1 MSNKPEKEPRVIGIG
16 GIFFK
21 SDSPENMRKWYSEKL
36 GLVTNEYGSLFEFRD
51 SDNPEQKGYLQWSP
65 FEKNTEYF
73 TPSQKEYMINYRVQN
88 IEKLI
93 ENLRA
98 DGVQIVGEI
107 ETFDYGK
114 FAHIIDPEGNKI
126 EFWEPIDKVFT
137 ELYDGKTTK

>member
-1 MSNKPEKEPRVIGIG
+1 MGNQTEKAPKVIGIG

-51 SDNPEQKGYLQWSP
+51 SDNPDKKGYLQWSP
-65 FEKNTEYF
+65 FEKNTVYF
-73 TPSQKEYMINYRVQN
+73 APCEKEYMINYRVQN
-88 IEKLI
+88 LEKLI
-93 ENLRA
+93 DNLRA

-114 FAHIIDPEGNKI
+114 FAHVIDPEGNKL
-126 EFWEPIDKVFT
+126 EFWEPIDEVFT
-137 ELYDGKTTK
+137 ELYEDKTTK

>member
-1 MSNKPEKEPRVIGIG
+1 
-16 GIFFK
+16 
-21 SDSPENMRKWYSEKL
+21 MRNWYSEKL

-73 TPSQKEYMINYRVQN
+73 APSEKQYMINYRVQN

-107 ETFDYGK
+107 DTFDYGK

-126 EFWEPIDKVFT
+126 EFWEPIDEVFT
-137 ELYDGKTTK
+137 ELYEDKTTK

>member
-1 MSNKPEKEPRVIGIG
+1 MGNQTDKDPKVIGIG

-21 SDSPENMRKWYSEKL
+21 SESPENMRKWYSEKL

-73 TPSQKEYMINYRVQN
+73 TPSEKEYMINYRVQN

-126 EFWEPIDKVFT
+126 EFWEPVDRVFT
-137 ELYDGKTTK
+137 ELYEDKTTK